1 MSYNIEDHEDYLKNK
16 LLYNLSEEKWQDLQ
30 QRIKEKVI
38 PENVVPIRRE
48 KLNFK
53 YKALAGLVAGMAL
66 FFILVTPRN
75 HKTGTDIRISS
86 SMNAEQQL
94 DKAINSLNE
103 DELNWIHE
111 LNENELSE
119 QEEYIENQVQL

>member
-1 MSYNIEDHEDYLKNK
+1 MSYNIEDHEDYLKNE
-16 LLYNLSEEKWQDLQ
+16 LPYDLSEEKWKHLQ

-48 KLNFK
+48 KLKFQ

-75 HKTGTDIRISS
+75 HKTGSDMRISS
-86 SMNAEQQL
+86 SVNAEQQL

-111 LNENELSE
+111 LNENDLSE

>member
-1 MSYNIEDHEDYLKNK
+1 MSYNIEDHEDYLKKEMPYDMN
-16 LLYNLSEEKWQDLQ
+16 EGKWQDLQ
-30 QRIKEKVI
+30 QRIKEKVTG
-38 PENVVPIRRE
+38 ENVVPIHKP
-48 KLNFK
+48 KLNFR

-75 HKTGTDIRISS
+75 YKTGTDARISS
-86 SMNAEQQL
+86 SVNPEQQL

-111 LNENELSE
+111 LNENEISE
-119 QEEYIENQVQL
+119 QEEYMENQVQL

>member
-1 MSYNIEDHEDYLKNK
+1 MSYNIEDHEDYLKKEMPYDMN
-16 LLYNLSEEKWQDLQ
+16 EGKWQDLQ
-30 QRIKEKVI
+30 QRIKGKVI
-38 PENVVPIRRE
+38 GENVVPIRKP

-66 FFILVTPRN
+66 FFILVTPRSHN
-75 HKTGTDIRISS
+75 TGTDTRISS
-86 SMNAEQQL
+86 SVNPEQQL

-111 LNENELSE
+111 LNENEISE
-119 QEEYIENQVQL
+119 QEEYMENQVQL

>member
-1 MSYNIEDHEDYLKNK
+1 MSYNIEDHEDYLKNEMPYD
-16 LLYNLSEEKWQDLQ
+16 LNEGKWLNLQ

-38 PENVVPIRRE
+38 PENVVPIRKE
-48 KLNFK
+48 KLNFR
-53 YKALAGLVAGMAL
+53 YKTLAGLVAGMAL

-75 HKTGTDIRISS
+75 HKTGNDTRISS
-86 SMNAEQQL
+86 SVNAEQQL

-103 DELNWIHE
+103 DELDCIHE